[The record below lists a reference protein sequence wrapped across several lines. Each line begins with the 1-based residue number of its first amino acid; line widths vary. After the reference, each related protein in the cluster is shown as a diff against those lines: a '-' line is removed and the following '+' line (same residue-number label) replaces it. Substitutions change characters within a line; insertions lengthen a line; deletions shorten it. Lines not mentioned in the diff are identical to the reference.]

1 MKYTI
6 RSIVCEASCHP
17 VIRIIWI
24 IRVIQ
29 VIWLIWV
36 IQVIQVI
43 WVIRASF
50 STLPL
55 TDKLTNNIRTYRFA
69 SQTTI
74 QTADPPVSGAGDDS
88 DDAEVA
94 TPPCPSPTRVKQQT
108 ITHSP
113 PYSVTV
119 CSVTTRHNTPPL

>member
-17 VIRIIWI
+17 VIQIIWI

-69 SQTTI
+69 SHTII
-74 QTADPPVSGAGDDS
+74 QTVDL
-88 DDAEVA
+88 
-94 TPPCPSPTRVKQQT
+94 CRVQVMKLMM
-108 ITHSP
+108 S
-113 PYSVTV
+113 
-119 CSVTTRHNTPPL
+119 CPPLVSSSRQ